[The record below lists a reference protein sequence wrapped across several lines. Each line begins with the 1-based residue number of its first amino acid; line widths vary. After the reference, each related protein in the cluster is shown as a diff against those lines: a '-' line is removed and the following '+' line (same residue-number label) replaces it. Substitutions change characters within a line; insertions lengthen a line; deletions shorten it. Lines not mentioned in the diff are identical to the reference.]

1 MAPRR
6 RAQAA
11 RVSPMRA
18 LTEQLT
24 LTVEDAAVLLK
35 LSRGHAY
42 AAIERGEIPSIRI
55 GRVIRLPSAALRQ
68 MLQIEPRPS
77 AAE

>member
-6 RAQAA
+6 RTRAA
-11 RVSPMRA
+11 RVSPTRA
-18 LTEQLT
+18 LMEQLT
-24 LTVEDAAVLLK
+24 LTVEDAAALLK

-42 AAIERGEIPSIRI
+42 AAIEKGEIPSIRI
-55 GRVIRLPSAALRQ
+55 GRVIRVPSAALRQ